1 MGFKTYLV
9 KRVASMVITFFVVA
23 TAIFFIFRQVGN
35 PASLYAGV
43 QLTPEQVAT
52 MQETFGLNQPW
63 YIQYFDYMRN
73 VLTFDFGLSFYY
85 RTSTSE
91 IVIRRLFNTMFLT
104 IPALLL
110 AYVIG
115 IVGGVY
121 IGWNRGQVEERMGL
135 IVAILFRSTP
145 RFWLGLLLLFVFSVE
160 LKLFPIGGILPTGTT
175 FEHHWELVLMPEFYH
190 HVVLPI
196 ASLAVYMTGLPL
208 LLMRSSIFD
217 VMNEDFVDVI
227 RAKGAS
233 DRTVMYKHV
242 MRNALL
248 PVTTAFGVAVGFSFG
263 GAVLVEQVFS
273 YPGVGRLM
281 VQSVFNGDWPVA
293 QFSFLIMAAAIL
305 IMNFLVDIFYG
316 VLDPR
321 VTYD

>member
-1 MGFKTYLV
+1 
-9 KRVASMVITFFVVA
+9 MV
-23 TAIFFIFRQVGN
+23 
-35 PASLYAGV
+35 SL
-43 QLTPEQVAT
+43 T
-52 MQETFGLNQPW
+52 
-63 YIQYFDYMRN
+63 
-73 VLTFDFGLSFYY
+73 
-85 RTSTSE
+85 
-91 IVIRRLFNTMFLT
+91 
-104 IPALLL
+104 
-110 AYVIG
+110 
-115 IVGGVY
+115 
-121 IGWNRGQVEERMGL
+121 
-135 IVAILFRSTP
+135 
-145 RFWLGLLLLFVFSVE
+145 
-160 LKLFPIGGILPTGTT
+160 
-175 FEHHWELVLMPEFYH
+175 
-190 HVVLPI
+190 
-196 ASLAVYMTGLPL
+196 VYMAGLPL

-217 VMNEDFVDVI
+217 VMNEDFVDVV

-305 IMNFLVDIFYG
+305 IMNFFVDIFYG